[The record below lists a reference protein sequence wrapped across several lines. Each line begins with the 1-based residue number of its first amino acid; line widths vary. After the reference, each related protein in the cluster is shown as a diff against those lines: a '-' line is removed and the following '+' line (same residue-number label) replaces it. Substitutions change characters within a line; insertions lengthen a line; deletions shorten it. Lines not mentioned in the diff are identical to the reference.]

1 LGKLLH
7 FVSLVD
13 ILPIFYT
20 KKRYRGR
27 LSIFRILPKYFME
40 RNDLKLFVHQV
51 FFVTIYLS
59 SFCIPR

>member
-27 LSIFRILPKYFME
+27 LSRIEPGFNGFGKQKSAKSVPKIHCQLPLYK
-40 RNDLKLFVHQV
+40 RWL
-51 FFVTIYLS
+51 
-59 SFCIPR
+59 

>member
-27 LSIFRILPKYFME
+27 LSNFVDNK
-40 RNDLKLFVHQV
+40 NASLFAGIQV
-51 FFVTIYLS
+51 VQPFGLS
-59 SFCIPR
+59 H

>member
-27 LSIFRILPKYFME
+27 LSKNGSVMKRRREYE
-40 RNDLKLFVHQV
+40 EN
-51 FFVTIYLS
+51 
-59 SFCIPR
+59 